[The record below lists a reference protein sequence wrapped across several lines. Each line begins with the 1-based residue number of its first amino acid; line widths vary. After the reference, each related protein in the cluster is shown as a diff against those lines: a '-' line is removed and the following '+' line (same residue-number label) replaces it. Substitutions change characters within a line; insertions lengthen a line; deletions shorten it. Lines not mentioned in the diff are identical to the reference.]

1 MTNWSLRLQGWC
13 GLVPFDRATS
23 ATLFLH
29 KTVLYKKLGWHL
41 FNVGHLY
48 QHLSRRYWGQM
59 LQTHTLPSCSKI
71 YCLLPQNIN
80 YGVPA
85 ATKLNLC
92 CLNDL
97 FWALTLAAAPGPAQP
112 GVSQPRRTGQVIFED
127 QNYPDPSLHHN
138 IGDISDRPG
147 LGWVGLGGELQA
159 LDQLSA
165 PRNFSLAP
173 NLLLTHCYFTSG
185 YSRERKI
192 PSQSRV
198 FRQVRADR
206 RGPTLSSYLIWDV
219 SLCQSSVRILPWG
232 AKWSQP

>member
-1 MTNWSLRLQGWC
+1 MWT
-13 GLVPFDRATS
+13 RALWPSDKCNT
-23 ATLFLH
+23 FLH

-97 FWALTLAAAPGPAQP
+97 FWALTLAAAHSLAQP
-112 GVSQPRRTGQVIFED
+112 GVSQPRQSD
-127 QNYPDPSLHHN
+127 QMLQWCHSTRRRWYAVACSMCSTIRLIWEAPLRLSCKWE
-138 IGDISDRPG
+138 G
-147 LGWVGLGGELQA
+147 LL
-159 LDQLSA
+159 
-165 PRNFSLAP
+165 P
-173 NLLLTHCYFTSG
+173 
-185 YSRERKI
+185 
-192 PSQSRV
+192 
-198 FRQVRADR
+198 
-206 RGPTLSSYLIWDV
+206 YLPIWDV
-219 SLCQSSVRILPWG
+219 S
-232 AKWSQP
+232 